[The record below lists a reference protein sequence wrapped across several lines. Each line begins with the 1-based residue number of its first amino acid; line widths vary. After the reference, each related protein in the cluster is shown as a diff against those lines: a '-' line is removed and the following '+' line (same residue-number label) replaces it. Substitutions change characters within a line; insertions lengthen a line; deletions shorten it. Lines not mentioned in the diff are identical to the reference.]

1 MKCIYCGAG
10 SQEEEYCRICGADLT
25 LPRRIIRISNLL
37 YNQGL
42 EKAQV
47 RDLSGAISCLKRS
60 LKFNK
65 ENTDARNLLGLC
77 YFETGEVVNALVEW
91 VISNNLNGRDNLA
104 ASYIKTLRSSKMRL
118 DQYNTVI
125 RKYNQSLVYLKQG
138 NEDMA
143 LLQLR
148 KVVSQNSKFVRAYQ
162 LLALEYIHTEQWEK
176 ARSLLKK
183 AARIDNTNTTT
194 LRYLTHVEEATG
206 RTSLFGRR
214 TRPRV
219 ERTAPPREDGQEEK
233 PREIS
238 LRYVS
243 GNDVII
249 APTTFRDSSTV
260 ATFINIMLGILLGA
274 AIVWFL
280 TVPAI
285 RQGANDKAN
294 KQVSDANTSLATI
307 TATVQDLQDA
317 VDTANAD
324 TDTARKE
331 AQSANDRVDSYTEL
345 LKVADLY
352 VKGDQIKT
360 VEALGKLNAKDL
372 DSEGKQLYDDLSAMV
387 GDALFNQYYTEGT
400 TAYVAGDYKEAAKQL
415 QMAIDSD
422 EKGTS
427 DRYYDALYYLGFAYL
442 NAGMQ
447 DKANEIFQKFT
458 DKYPDSASMV
468 KPYMTGS
475 AGKTVDTS
483 GSQGAASM
491 DGSAAGTAGT
501 DTAGSSNVS
510 TQNNI
515 ETYTGSSQNSNAIAW
530 TDPATGQ
537 GYDMYGN
544 PVYSSGGQSSGSSQS
559 GSSSSAQVAWTDPAT
574 GQGYDM
580 YGNPVGSAGGSQ
592 SGSSSSAQVAWT
604 DPATGQG
611 YDMYGNPVYQ

>member
-1 MKCIYCGAG
+1 MKCIYCGATVQ
-10 SQEEEYCRICGADLT
+10 SEEYCRICGADLT

-91 VISNNLNGRDNLA
+91 VISNNLNGKNNLA
-104 ASYIKTLRSSKMRL
+104 AHYIKTLQSSKMRL
-118 DQYNTVI
+118 DQYNTAI
-125 RKYNQSLVYLKQG
+125 RKYNQSLTYLKQDNG
-138 NEDMA
+138 DMA
-143 LLQLR
+143 LMQLR
-148 KVVSQNSKFVRAYQ
+148 KVVSQNPKFVRAYQ
-162 LLALEYIHTEQWEK
+162 LLALEYMHTEQWEK

-194 LRYLTHVEEATG
+194 LRYLTQIEETTG
-206 RTSLFGRR
+206 KTSLFGRR
-214 TRPRV
+214 TRPKV
-219 ERTAPPREDGQEEK
+219 ERSSPKPEDEPQETPREMA
-233 PREIS
+233 

-294 KQVSDANTSLATI
+294 KQVSDANTSLATV
-307 TATVQDLQDA
+307 TATVQDLQDE
-317 VDTANAD
+317 VDTANAN
-324 TDTARKE
+324 TETAKQE
-331 AQSANDRVDSYTEL
+331 AKSANDRVDSYTEL

-352 VKGDQIKT
+352 VQGDQTKT
-360 VEALGKLNAKDL
+360 VEALGGLNGDDFDA
-372 DSEGKQLYDDLSAMV
+372 EGKKLYDDLTAMV

-400 TAYVAGDYKEAAKQL
+400 SAYVAGNYAESAKQL

-422 EKGTS
+422 ENGES
-427 DRYYDALYYLGFAYL
+427 ERYYDALYYLGFAYL
-442 NAGMQ
+442 NAG
-447 DKANEIFQKFT
+447 DTAKANEVFQDFSQR
-458 DKYPDSASMV
+458 YPDSASIV
-468 KPYMTGS
+468 APYMTSGAAA
-475 AGKTVDTS
+475 AGQQVDTS
-483 GSQGAASM
+483 QSQGAASL
-491 DGSAAGTAGT
+491 DNSGAGTTGTAGT
-501 DTAGSSNVS
+501 TTAGTTDTTGTTSQSDIEIYSGTNQSSN
-510 TQNNI
+510 Q
-515 ETYTGSSQNSNAIAW
+515 IAW
-530 TDPATGQ
+530 TDPTTGQ

-544 PVYSSGGQSSGSSQS
+544 PVYSSGTSGSSTS
-559 GSSSSAQVAWTDPAT
+559 GSSTSSSAQIAWTDP
-574 GQGYDM
+574 Y
-580 YGNPVGSAGGSQ
+580 
-592 SGSSSSAQVAWT
+592 
-604 DPATGQG
+604 TGQG

>member
-1 MKCIYCGAG
+1 MKCIYCGAAAQ
-10 SQEEEYCRICGADLT
+10 SEEYCRICGADLT

-47 RDLSGAISCLKRS
+47 RDLSGAISFLKRS

-77 YFETGEVVNALVEW
+77 YFETGEVVSALVEW
-91 VISNNLNGRDNLA
+91 VISNNINGHENLA
-104 ASYIKTLRSSKMRL
+104 SSYIRTLQSSKMRL
-118 DQYNTVI
+118 DQYNTAI
-125 RKYNQSLVYLKQG
+125 RKYNQSLTYLKQG

-143 LLQLR
+143 LMQLR
-148 KVVSQNSKFVRAYQ
+148 KVVSQNPKFVRAYQ
-162 LLALEYIHTEQWEK
+162 LLALGYMHTEQWEK

-194 LRYLTHVEEATG
+194 LRYLTHVEETTG
-206 RTSLFGRR
+206 KTSLFGRR
-214 TRPRV
+214 TRPKVVRSSPSESDEV
-219 ERTAPPREDGQEEK
+219 QEQ

-243 GNDVII
+243 GNDVVI

-294 KQVSDANTSLATI
+294 KQVSDANTSLATV
-307 TATVQDLQDA
+307 TATVQDLQDE
-317 VDTANAD
+317 VDSANEN

-331 AQSANDRVDSYTEL
+331 AQDANDRVASYTEL

-352 VKGDQIKT
+352 VKGDQTKT
-360 VEALGKLNAKDL
+360 VEALGKLNGDDF
-372 DSEGKQLYDDLSAMV
+372 DSEGKQLYEDLSAMV

-400 TAYVAGDYKEAAKQL
+400 SAYVAGNYAESAKQL

-422 EKGTS
+422 ETGQS
-427 DRYYDALYYLGFAYL
+427 ERYYDALYYLGFAYL
-442 NAGMQ
+442 NAGDTQ
-447 DKANEIFQKFT
+447 KANEVFQRFA

-468 KPYMTGS
+468 TPYMNGGGTGT
-475 AGKTVDTS
+475 GTVDTS

-491 DGSAAGTAGT
+491 DNGSSASS
-501 DTAGSSNVS
+501 TAGSTDTSS
-510 TQNNI
+510 QNDI
-515 ETYTGSSQNSNAIAW
+515 EIYSGSSQSSNAVAW
-530 TDPATGQ
+530 TDPTTGQ

-544 PVYSSGGQSSGSSQS
+544 PVYSSGTGTSSGSS
-559 GSSSSAQVAWTDPAT
+559 AQIAWTDP
-574 GQGYDM
+574 
-580 YGNPVGSAGGSQ
+580 N
-592 SGSSSSAQVAWT
+592 
-604 DPATGQG
+604 TGQG

>member
-1 MKCIYCGAG
+1 MKCIYCGA
-10 SQEEEYCRICGADLT
+10 SAQSEEYCRICGADLT
-25 LPRRIIRISNLL
+25 IPRRIIRISNLL

-91 VISNNLNGRDNLA
+91 VISNNLNGSDNLA
-104 ASYIKTLRSSKMRL
+104 AGYIRQLQGSKLRL
-118 DQYNTVI
+118 DQYNTAI
-125 RKYNQSLVYLKQG
+125 RKYNQSLTYLKQG

-143 LLQLR
+143 QMQLR
-148 KVVSQNSKFVRAYQ
+148 KVVSQNPKFVRAIQ
-162 LLALEYIHTEQWEK
+162 LLALEYMHTEQWEK
-176 ARSLLKK
+176 ARGLLKK

-194 LRYLTHVEEATG
+194 LRYLTQIEETTG
-206 RTSLFGRR
+206 KMSLFGRR
-214 TRPRV
+214 TRPKV
-219 ERTAPPREDGQEEK
+219 ERSSPNAEDELQDTPREV
-233 PREIS
+233 S
-238 LRYVS
+238 LRYMS

-294 KQVSDANTSLATI
+294 KQVSDANTSLATV
-307 TATVQDLQDA
+307 TATIQDLQDEVA
-317 VDTANAD
+317 SANENTETAKKEAETAN
-324 TDTARKE
+324 K
-331 AQSANDRVDSYTEL
+331 RVESYTEL

-352 VKGDQIKT
+352 VKGDQTKT
-360 VEALGKLNAKDL
+360 VEALGKLNEKDF
-372 DSEGKQLYDDLSAMV
+372 DAEGKQLYEDLTAMV

-400 TAYVAGDYKEAAKQL
+400 TAYVAGNYEEAAKQL

-422 EKGTS
+422 ESGKS
-427 DRYYDALYYLGFAYL
+427 ERYYDALYYLGFAYL
-442 NAGMQ
+442 NAGNHQKADEVFQ
-447 DKANEIFQKFT
+447 DFSNR
-458 DKYPDSASMV
+458 YPDSASMV
-468 KPYMTGS
+468 TPYMSTGS
-475 AGKTVDTS
+475 NSANSNAS

-491 DGSAAGTAGT
+491 DSNASAGTSSAGT
-501 DTAGSSNVS
+501 SSSGSSNAS

-515 ETYTGSSQNSNAIAW
+515 EIYSGTNQNSNSIAW
-530 TDPATGQ
+530 TDPTTGQ

-544 PVYSSGGQSSGSSQS
+544 PVYTSGNGSA
-559 GSSSSAQVAWTDPAT
+559 GTSSAPQIAWTDPT
-574 GQGYDM
+574 
-580 YGNPVGSAGGSQ
+580 
-592 SGSSSSAQVAWT
+592 
-604 DPATGQG
+604 TGQG

>member
-1 MKCIYCGAG
+1 MKCIYCGAV
-10 SQEEEYCRICGADLT
+10 SQTEEYCRICGADLT

-47 RDLSGAISCLKRS
+47 RDLSGAISCLQRS

-77 YFETGEVVNALVEW
+77 YFETGEVVSALVEW
-91 VISNNLNGRDNLA
+91 VISNNMNGRKNLA
-104 ASYIKTLRSSKMRL
+104 ASYIKALQNSKTRL
-118 DQYNTVI
+118 DQYNTAI
-125 RKYNQSLVYLKQG
+125 RKYNQSLTYLKQG
-138 NEDMA
+138 NEDLAQM
-143 LLQLR
+143 QLR
-148 KVVSQNSKFVRAYQ
+148 KVVSQNPKFVRACQ
-162 LLALEYIHTEQWEK
+162 LLALEYMRTEQWEK

-194 LRYLTHVEEATG
+194 LRYLTHVEETTG
-206 RTSLFGRR
+206 KTSLFGRR
-214 TRPRV
+214 TRPKV
-219 ERTAPPREDGQEEK
+219 ERSAPLKEDEPREE
-233 PREIS
+233 PREIA

-243 GNDVII
+243 GNDVVI

-307 TATVQDLQDA
+307 TATVQDLEDA

-352 VKGDQIKT
+352 VKGDQTKT
-360 VEALGKLNAKDL
+360 VEALGELNADDF
-372 DSEGKQLYDDLSAMV
+372 DSEGRQLFDDLTAMV
-387 GDALFNQYYTEGT
+387 GDALFNQYYNAGT
-400 TAYVAGDYKEAAKQL
+400 SAYVAADYKEAAKQL

-422 EKGTS
+422 ESGES
-427 DRYYDALYYLGFAYL
+427 ERYYDALYYLGFAYM
-442 NAGMQ
+442 NAG
-447 DKANEIFQKFT
+447 DSAKANEVFQKFS
-458 DKYPDSASMV
+458 DKYPDSASIV
-468 KPYMTGS
+468 APYMTGGQTS
-475 AGKTVDTS
+475 SVDTS

-491 DGSAAGTAGT
+491 DNMSGTSE
-501 DTAGSSNVS
+501 AGSSNASAQNDIEVYSGTGQSSNAVAWTDPTTGQGYDMYGNPVYS
-510 TQNNI
+510 TQS
-515 ETYTGSSQNSNAIAW
+515 GSSSAQIAW

-544 PVYSSGGQSSGSSQS
+544 PVYQ
-559 GSSSSAQVAWTDPAT
+559 
-574 GQGYDM
+574 
-580 YGNPVGSAGGSQ
+580 
-592 SGSSSSAQVAWT
+592 
-604 DPATGQG
+604 
-611 YDMYGNPVYQ
+611 

>member
-1 MKCIYCGAG
+1 MKCIYCGAPA
-10 SQEEEYCRICGADLT
+10 QTEEYCRICGADLT
-25 LPRRIIRISNLL
+25 LPRRIVRISNLL

-47 RDLSGAISCLKRS
+47 RDLSGAITCLKRS

-77 YFETGEVVNALVEW
+77 YFETGEVVSALVEW
-91 VISNNLNGRDNLA
+91 VISNNMAGKDNLA
-104 ASYIKTLRSSKMRL
+104 ASYIRTLQSSKLRL
-118 DQYNTVI
+118 DQYNTAI
-125 RKYNQSLVYLKQG
+125 RKYNQSLAYLKQD

-143 LLQLR
+143 LMQLR
-148 KVVSQNSKFVRAYQ
+148 KVVSQNPRFVRAYQ
-162 LLALEYIHTEQWEK
+162 LLALGYIHTEQWEK
-176 ARSLLKK
+176 ARYLLKK
-183 AARIDNTNTTT
+183 ASRIDNTNTTT
-194 LRYLTHVEEATG
+194 LRYLTYVEEATG
-206 RTSLFGRR
+206 KTSLFGRR
-214 TRPRV
+214 SRPKV
-219 ERTAPPREDGQEEK
+219 ERTSPDPEDKGQEAPK
-233 PREIS
+233 EIS

-249 APTTFRDSSTV
+249 APTTSRDSSTV

-294 KQVSDANTSLATI
+294 KQVSDANTSLATV
-307 TATVQDLQDA
+307 TATVQDMQDA
-317 VDTANAD
+317 VDSAKAD

-331 AQSANDRVDSYTEL
+331 AQDANDKVSSYTEL

-352 VKGDQIKT
+352 VRGDQTKT
-360 VEALGKLNAKDL
+360 VEALGTLNAENF
-372 DSEGKQLYDDLSAMV
+372 DSEGKQLYEDLTAMV

-400 TAYVAGDYKEAAKQL
+400 SAYVAGDYKESARQL

-422 EKGTS
+422 EEGKS
-427 DRYYDALYYLGFAYL
+427 ERYYDALYYLGFACL
-442 NAGMQ
+442 NAG
-447 DKANEIFQKFT
+447 DTKKANEVFKDFA
-458 DKYPDSASMV
+458 DRYPDSASMV
-468 KPYMTGS
+468 APYMTDGS
-475 AGKTVDTS
+475 ADTVDTS

-491 DGSAAGTAGT
+491 DGGPAANTDAASSAQGTAAGST
-501 DTAGSSNVS
+501 GSS

-515 ETYTGSSQNSNAIAW
+515 EVYSGSSQNSNAVAW

-544 PVYSSGGQSSGSSQS
+544 PVYSSGASSGTQSSGASQ
-559 GSSSSAQVAWTDPAT
+559 GTSSSAQIAWTDPL
-574 GQGYDM
+574 
-580 YGNPVGSAGGSQ
+580 
-592 SGSSSSAQVAWT
+592 
-604 DPATGQG
+604 TGQG

>member
-1 MKCIYCGAG
+1 MKCIYCGAAA
-10 SQEEEYCRICGADLT
+10 QTDEYCRICGADLT

-47 RDLSGAISCLKRS
+47 RDLSGAISCLKQS

-77 YFETGEVVNALVEW
+77 YFETGEVVSALVEW
-91 VISNNLNGRDNLA
+91 VISNNMNGRDNLA
-104 ASYIKTLRSSKMRL
+104 ASYIRTLQSSKMRL
-118 DQYNTVI
+118 DQYNTAI
-125 RKYNQSLVYLKQG
+125 RKYNQSLTYLKQD

-143 LLQLR
+143 LMQLR
-148 KVVSQNSKFVRAYQ
+148 KVVSQNPKFVRAYQ
-162 LLALEYIHTEQWEK
+162 LLALEYIHTEQWER

-194 LRYLTHVEEATG
+194 LRYLTHVEETTG
-206 RTSLFGRR
+206 KTSLFGRR
-214 TRPRV
+214 TRPKV
-219 ERTAPPREDGQEEK
+219 ERSSPAPEDTPPDTPK
-233 PREIS
+233 EIS

-294 KQVSDANTSLATI
+294 KQVSDANTSLATV
-307 TATVQDLQDA
+307 TATIQDLQDE
-317 VDTANAD
+317 VELANAD
-324 TDTARKE
+324 TDTAKKE
-331 AQSANDRVDSYTEL
+331 AQDANNRVASYTEL

-352 VKGDQIKT
+352 VKGDQTKT
-360 VEALGKLNAKDL
+360 VEALGSLNAEDF

-400 TAYVAGDYKEAAKQL
+400 SAYVAGSYAEAAKQL

-422 EKGTS
+422 EAGES
-427 DRYYDALYYLGFAYL
+427 SRYYDALYYLGFAYM
-442 NAGMQ
+442 NAGDSQ
-447 DKANEIFQKFT
+447 KANEVFEEFST
-458 DKYPDSASMV
+458 RYPDSASIV
-468 KPYMTGS
+468 APYMSGQS
-475 AGKTVDTS
+475 SGNAVDTS

-491 DGSAAGTAGT
+491 ENDTSGASSAGST
-501 DTAGSSNVS
+501 DTSSQNDIEIYSGSSQSSNVVAW
-510 TQNNI
+510 TDP
-515 ETYTGSSQNSNAIAW
+515 TTGQGYDMYGNPVYSSGGTASSSNSSAQIAW

-544 PVYSSGGQSSGSSQS
+544 PVYQ
-559 GSSSSAQVAWTDPAT
+559 
-574 GQGYDM
+574 
-580 YGNPVGSAGGSQ
+580 
-592 SGSSSSAQVAWT
+592 
-604 DPATGQG
+604 
-611 YDMYGNPVYQ
+611 

>member
-1 MKCIYCGAG
+1 MKCIYCGAV
-10 SQEEEYCRICGADLT
+10 SQTEEYCRICGADLT
-25 LPRRIIRISNLL
+25 LVRRIIRISNLL

-91 VISNNLNGRDNLA
+91 VISNNLNGKGNLA
-104 ASYIKTLRSSKMRL
+104 ASYIRTLQSSKMRL
-118 DQYNTVI
+118 DQYNTAI
-125 RKYNQSLVYLKQG
+125 RKYNQSLTYLKQG

-143 LLQLR
+143 LMQLR
-148 KVVSQNSKFVRAYQ
+148 KVVSQNPKFVRAYQ
-162 LLALEYIHTEQWEK
+162 LLALEYMHTEQWEK
-176 ARSLLKK
+176 ARGLLKK

-194 LRYLTHVEEATG
+194 LRYLTHVEETTG
-206 RTSLFGRR
+206 KTSLFGRR
-214 TRPRV
+214 TRPKV
-219 ERTAPPREDGQEEK
+219 ERTSPSTEDEKEET
-233 PREIS
+233 PREIA

-307 TATVQDLQDA
+307 TATVQDLQDE

-331 AQSANDRVDSYTEL
+331 AQSANDRVSSYTDL

-352 VKGDQIKT
+352 VQGDQTKT
-360 VEALGKLNAKDL
+360 VEALGKLNGD
-372 DSEGKQLYDDLSAMV
+372 DYDGEGKQLFNDLTAMV

-400 TAYVAGDYKEAAKQL
+400 SAYVAGNYQEAAKQL

-422 EKGTS
+422 EEGKS
-427 DRYYDALYYLGFAYL
+427 ERYYDALYYLGFAYM
-442 NAGMQ
+442 NAG
-447 DKANEIFQKFT
+447 DTAKANEVFQKFS
-458 DKYPDSASMV
+458 DKYPDSASIV
-468 KPYMTGS
+468 APYMTG
-475 AGKTVDTS
+475 GQTNTVDTS

-491 DGSAAGTAGT
+491 DNNGT
-501 DTAGSSNVS
+501 DTAGSSS
-510 TQNNI
+510 SSSQNDI
-515 ETYTGSSQNSNAIAW
+515 EIYSGNNQNSNAVAW
-530 TDPATGQ
+530 TDPTTGQ

-544 PVYSSGGQSSGSSQS
+544 PIYSSGG
-559 GSSSSAQVAWTDPAT
+559 GSSSSSSSSSSQIAWTDPT
-574 GQGYDM
+574 
-580 YGNPVGSAGGSQ
+580 
-592 SGSSSSAQVAWT
+592 
-604 DPATGQG
+604 TGQG

>member
-1 MKCIYCGAG
+1 MKCIYCGAPA
-10 SQEEEYCRICGADLT
+10 QTEEYCLICGADLT
-25 LPRRIIRISNLL
+25 LPRRIVRISNLL

-47 RDLSGAISCLKRS
+47 RDLSGAITCLKRS

-77 YFETGEVVNALVEW
+77 YFETGEVVSALVEW
-91 VISNNLNGRDNLA
+91 VISNNMAGKDNLA
-104 ASYIKTLRSSKMRL
+104 ASYIRTLQSSKLRL
-118 DQYNTVI
+118 DQYNTAI
-125 RKYNQSLVYLKQG
+125 RKYNQSLAYLKQD

-143 LLQLR
+143 LMQLR
-148 KVVSQNSKFVRAYQ
+148 KVVSQNPRFVRAYQ
-162 LLALEYIHTEQWEK
+162 LLALGYIHTEQWEK
-176 ARSLLKK
+176 ARYLLKK
-183 AARIDNTNTTT
+183 ASRIDNTNTTT
-194 LRYLTHVEEATG
+194 LRYLTYVEEATG
-206 RTSLFGRR
+206 KTSLFGRR
-214 TRPRV
+214 SRPKV
-219 ERTAPPREDGQEEK
+219 ERTSPDPEDTGQEAPK
-233 PREIS
+233 EIS

-294 KQVSDANTSLATI
+294 KQVSDANTSLATV
-307 TATVQDLQDA
+307 TATVQDMQDA
-317 VDTANAD
+317 VDSAKAD

-331 AQSANDRVDSYTEL
+331 AQDANDKVSSYTEL

-352 VKGDQIKT
+352 VRGDQTKT
-360 VEALGKLNAKDL
+360 VEALGTLNAENF
-372 DSEGKQLYDDLSAMV
+372 DSEGKQLYEDLTAMV

-400 TAYVAGDYKEAAKQL
+400 SAYVAGDYKESARQL

-422 EKGTS
+422 EEGKS
-427 DRYYDALYYLGFAYL
+427 ERYYDALYYLGFACL
-442 NAGMQ
+442 NAG
-447 DKANEIFQKFT
+447 DTKKANEVFKDFA
-458 DKYPDSASMV
+458 DRYPDSASMV
-468 KPYMTGS
+468 APYMTDGS
-475 AGKTVDTS
+475 ADTVDTS

-491 DGSAAGTAGT
+491 DGGPAANTDAASSAQGTAAGST
-501 DTAGSSNVS
+501 GSS

-515 ETYTGSSQNSNAIAW
+515 EVYSGSSQNSNAVAW

-544 PVYSSGGQSSGSSQS
+544 PVYSSGASSGTQSSGASQ
-559 GSSSSAQVAWTDPAT
+559 GTSSSAQIAWTDPL
-574 GQGYDM
+574 
-580 YGNPVGSAGGSQ
+580 
-592 SGSSSSAQVAWT
+592 
-604 DPATGQG
+604 TGQG

>member
-1 MKCIYCGAG
+1 MKCIYCGA
-10 SQEEEYCRICGADLT
+10 SAQSEEYCRICGADLT

-91 VISNNLNGRDNLA
+91 VISNNLKGTDNLA
-104 ASYIKTLRSSKMRL
+104 SGYIKALQGSKMRL
-118 DQYNTVI
+118 DQYNTAI
-125 RKYNQSLVYLKQG
+125 RKYNQSLTYLKQG

-143 LLQLR
+143 LIQLR
-148 KVVSQNSKFVRAYQ
+148 KVVSQNPKFVRAHQ
-162 LLALEYIHTEQWEK
+162 LLALGYMHTDQWER
-176 ARSLLKK
+176 ARGLLRK

-194 LRYLTHVEEATG
+194 LRFLTEVEEVTG
-206 RTSLFGRR
+206 KTSLFGRR
-214 TRPRV
+214 QRPKV
-219 ERTAPPREDGQEEK
+219 ERSSPLAEDMPPEK

-294 KQVSDANTSLATI
+294 KQVADANTSLATI
-307 TATVQDLQDA
+307 TATIQDMQDE
-317 VDTANAD
+317 VDTANANIE
-324 TDTARKE
+324 TAKKE
-331 AQSANDRVDSYTEL
+331 AQTANDRVNSYTEL

-352 VKGDQIKT
+352 VKGDQTKT
-360 VEALGKLNAKDL
+360 VEALGKLKGEDFDA
-372 DSEGKQLYDDLSAMV
+372 EGKQLYDDLTAMV

-400 TAYVAGDYKEAAKQL
+400 TAYVAGNYEEAAKQL

-422 EKGTS
+422 ETGKS

-442 NAGMQ
+442 NAGDSQRADEVFQ
-447 DKANEIFQKFT
+447 DFSNR
-458 DKYPDSASMV
+458 YPDSAAMV
-468 KPYMTGS
+468 APYMGS
-475 AGKTVDTS
+475 GSNQGTS
-483 GSQGAASM
+483 GQSASQGAASM
-491 DGSAAGTAGT
+491 DANGAAAPSSGASSGASSGTSSGTSAGTQ
-501 DTAGSSNVS
+501 
-510 TQNNI
+510 TQNDI
-515 ETYTGSSQNSNAIAW
+515 EIYSGTNQSSNAIAW
-530 TDPATGQ
+530 TDPTTGQ

-544 PVYSSGGQSSGSSQS
+544 PVYTSGSGTSTPQI
-559 GSSSSAQVAWTDPAT
+559 AWTDPT
-574 GQGYDM
+574 
-580 YGNPVGSAGGSQ
+580 
-592 SGSSSSAQVAWT
+592 
-604 DPATGQG
+604 TGQG

>member
-1 MKCIYCGAG
+1 MKCIYCSAGA
-10 SQEEEYCRICGADLT
+10 QTEEYCRICGADLT

-47 RDLSGAISCLKRS
+47 RDLSGAISCLQRS

-77 YFETGEVVNALVEW
+77 YFETGEVVSALVEW
-91 VISNNLNGRDNLA
+91 VISNNMNGRENLA
-104 ASYIKTLRSSKMRL
+104 ASYIRTLQGSKMRL
-118 DQYNTVI
+118 DQYNTAI
-125 RKYNQSLVYLKQG
+125 RKYNQSLTYLKQG

-143 LLQLR
+143 LMQLR
-148 KVVSQNSKFVRAYQ
+148 KVVSQNPKFVRAYQ
-162 LLALEYIHTEQWEK
+162 LLALEYMHMEQWEK

-183 AARIDNTNTTT
+183 ASRIDNTNTTT
-194 LRYLTHVEEATG
+194 LRYLTQVEEATG
-206 RTSLFGRR
+206 KTSLFGRR
-214 TRPRV
+214 TRPKV
-219 ERTAPPREDGQEEK
+219 ERSSPAEEDRKEES
-233 PREIS
+233 PREIA

-294 KQVSDANTSLATI
+294 KQVSDANTSLATV
-307 TATVQDLQDA
+307 TATVQDLQDE
-317 VDTANAD
+317 VDLAKSD

-331 AQSANDRVDSYTEL
+331 AQNANDRVASYTDL

-352 VKGDQIKT
+352 VKGDQTKT
-360 VEALGKLNAKDL
+360 VEALGTLNGDDF
-372 DSEGKQLYDDLSAMV
+372 DSEGKQLYDDLTAMV

-400 TAYVAGDYKEAAKQL
+400 SAYVAGNYAESAKQL

-422 EKGTS
+422 ENGES
-427 DRYYDALYYLGFAYL
+427 ERYYDALYYLGFAYL
-442 NAGMQ
+442 NAGDSQ
-447 DKANEIFQKFT
+447 KADEVFRKFA
-458 DKYPDSASMV
+458 DKYPDSASIV
-468 KPYMTGS
+468 TPYMSGGGG
-475 AGKTVDTS
+475 AVNTVDTS

-491 DGSAAGTAGT
+491 DGADTGASSAGST
-501 DTAGSSNVS
+501 DTSS
-510 TQNNI
+510 QNDI
-515 ETYTGSSQNSNAIAW
+515 EIYSGSSQSSNSIAW
-530 TDPATGQ
+530 TDPTTGQ

-544 PVYSSGGQSSGSSQS
+544 PVYSSDVSQ
-559 GSSSSAQVAWTDPAT
+559 GSSSSAQIAWTDPT
-574 GQGYDM
+574 
-580 YGNPVGSAGGSQ
+580 
-592 SGSSSSAQVAWT
+592 
-604 DPATGQG
+604 TGQG

>member
-10 SQEEEYCRICGADLT
+10 SQTEEYCRICGADLT
-25 LPRRIIRISNLL
+25 IVRRIIRISNLL

-91 VISNNLNGRDNLA
+91 VISNNMNSRDNLA
-104 ASYIKTLRSSKMRL
+104 SSYIKTLQSSKMRL
-118 DQYNTVI
+118 DQYNTAI
-125 RKYNQSLVYLKQG
+125 RKYNQSLTYLKQG

-143 LLQLR
+143 LMQLR
-148 KVVSQNSKFVRAYQ
+148 KVISQNPKFVRAYQ
-162 LLALEYIHTEQWEK
+162 LLALEYMHTEQWER

-194 LRYLTHVEEATG
+194 LRYLTHVEETTG
-206 RTSLFGRR
+206 KTSLFGRR
-214 TRPRV
+214 SRPKV
-219 ERTAPPREDGQEEK
+219 ERSAPSKEDEQQES
-233 PREIS
+233 PREIA

-294 KQVSDANTSLATI
+294 KQVSDANTSLATV
-307 TATVQDLQDA
+307 TATVQDLQDE
-317 VDTANAD
+317 VDSANAN
-324 TDTARKE
+324 TDTAKKE
-331 AQSANDRVDSYTEL
+331 AQSANERVASYTEL

-352 VKGDQIKT
+352 VKGDQTKT
-360 VEALGKLNAKDL
+360 VAALGELNGDDF
-372 DSEGKQLYDDLSAMV
+372 DSEGKQLYDDLTSMV
-387 GDALFNQYYTEGT
+387 GDSLFNQYYTEGT
-400 TAYVAGDYKEAAKQL
+400 SAYVAGNYQEAAKQL

-422 EKGTS
+422 AEGKS
-427 DRYYDALYYLGFAYL
+427 ERYYDALYYLGFAYM
-442 NAGMQ
+442 NAG
-447 DKANEIFQKFT
+447 DSARADEVFKKFQ
-458 DKYPDSASMV
+458 DKYPDSAAMV
-468 KPYMTGS
+468 APYLSGGQT
-475 AGKTVDTS
+475 AVTDTS

-491 DGSAAGTAGT
+491 DNGGA
-501 DTAGSSNVS
+501 DTTGSSS
-510 TQNNI
+510 TSSQNDI
-515 ETYTGSSQNSNAIAW
+515 EIYSGNSQNSNSIAW
-530 TDPATGQ
+530 TDPTTGQ

-544 PVYSSGGQSSGSSQS
+544 PVYSSGG
-559 GSSSSAQVAWTDPAT
+559 GSSSSAQIAWTDPT
-574 GQGYDM
+574 
-580 YGNPVGSAGGSQ
+580 
-592 SGSSSSAQVAWT
+592 
-604 DPATGQG
+604 TGQG